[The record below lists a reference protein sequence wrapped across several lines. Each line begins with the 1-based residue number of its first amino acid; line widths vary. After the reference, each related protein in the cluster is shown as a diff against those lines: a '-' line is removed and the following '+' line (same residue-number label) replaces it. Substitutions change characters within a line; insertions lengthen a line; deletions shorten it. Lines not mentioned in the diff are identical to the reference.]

1 MRAATVFALSA
12 GLALPALVTA
22 PAAHAADV
30 ARTSTSD
37 DGRIVVEVSSEALW
51 VKVSVLA
58 SSAPDAAVLAST
70 DDLSW
75 QSADEATDR
84 TWGWTTPEALKL
96 PEGTPLGDYP
106 VVVEYR
112 LPSGTVQKWTGG
124 TYSHKLHTGVS
135 KLSFDRATTSY
146 DRRDLVLSGSATTW
160 DPSTGLRTPAREGTK
175 VKVSLS
181 LSDVMGGNWR
191 TVDAT
196 AVTGADGGFS
206 LPFTPNAEVRGGSAT
221 VVEAAADTDPNAGY
235 TVPRVGVETLQYR
248 ISADLNKYRVAKGTD
263 VTVSGRVERLTQDG
277 WQPFVDAPVVTRNT
291 EPAYYDRTD
300 PGTDVMGSGTTTAS
314 GTFSYGAR
322 ATYATQLY
330 TFLRPSVYF
339 QTINFDQGEIAVPQP
354 VWYSGVRTT
363 LDEFGEVR
371 ATARVNGGGCEGEPM
386 YLQVSFDNGRTW
398 GNLRYGKTEWDN
410 SFTYCKVDI
419 RTWGYVNATYRL
431 HHGETDRFTAADTA
445 PVRLSRVETRFS
457 AFAIS
462 PTRPRVNSY
471 MTVTGTLQKKIG
483 STWKPLAG
491 AKVMLLFKPRG
502 SSEWYWVKRDVPTTT
517 YGTFSFKAKNYGD
530 GTWLVLKQSQNG
542 YFYSETKGKYI
553 DAL

>member
-1 MRAATVFALSA
+1 MRAATVFALTA
-12 GLALPALVTA
+12 GLALPALVIA
-22 PAAHAADV
+22 PAAHAAGV
-30 ARTSTSD
+30 TRTTTSD
-37 DGRIVVEVSSEALW
+37 DGRIVVDLTSEAVW

-84 TWGWTTPEALKL
+84 PYGWATADTLKL

-112 LPSGTVQKWTGG
+112 LPAGTVQKWTGG

-135 KLSFDRATTSY
+135 KLSFDHKTTSY
-146 DRRDLVLSGSATTW
+146 DQRDLVLSGAATTW
-160 DPSTGLRTPAREGTK
+160 DPSTGARTAAREGTK

-181 LSDVMGGNWR
+181 LSDLMGGNWH

-196 AVTGADGGFS
+196 AVTGAGGGFS
-206 LPFTPNAEVRGGSAT
+206 LPFTPNAVVRGGSAT

-235 TVPRVGVETLQYR
+235 KVPEVGVETLQYR
-248 ISADLNKYRVAKGTD
+248 INADLNKYRVAKGTD

-277 WQPFVDAPVVTRNT
+277 WQPFANAPVVTRNL
-291 EPAYYDRTD
+291 EPQYYDRTD
-300 PGTDVMGSGTTTAS
+300 PGTDVMGSGTATAA

-322 ATYATQLY
+322 ATYATQVY

-339 QTINFDQGEIAVPQP
+339 QNINFDQGQIAVPQP
-354 VWYSGVRTT
+354 IWYSGVRTT
-363 LDEFGEVR
+363 LDEFGSVH
-371 ATARVNGGGCEGEPM
+371 ATARVNGGSCENEPV
-386 YLQVSFDNGRTW
+386 YLQVSFDGGRTW
-398 GNLRYGKTEWDN
+398 GNLKYGKTQWDN
-410 SFTYCKVDI
+410 SFTYCKADI
-419 RTWGYVNATYRL
+419 TAWGYVNATYRL
-431 HHGETDRFTAADTA
+431 YHYETDLFAARDAA
-445 PVRLSRVETRFS
+445 PARLSRIETRFS
-457 AFAIS
+457 AFNIS

-471 MTVTGTLQKKIG
+471 MTVTGTVQKKIG

-491 AKVMLLFKPRG
+491 AKVMLLFKPKG
-502 SSEWYWVKRDVPTTT
+502 GTQWYWVSRDVPTNT
-517 YGTFSFKAKNYGD
+517 YGNFNFRAKNYGD
-530 GTWLVLKQSQNG
+530 GSWIVLKQSQNG
-542 YFYSETKGKYI
+542 YFYSEAKGKYI

>member
-1 MRAATVFALSA
+1 M
-12 GLALPALVTA
+12 VTA
-22 PAAHAADV
+22 PAAHAAGV
-30 ARTSTSD
+30 TRTTTSD
-37 DGRIVVEVSSEALW
+37 DGRIVVDLTSEAVW

-75 QSADEATDR
+75 QPADEATDR
-84 TWGWTTPEALKL
+84 IWGWATPEALKL

-135 KLSFDRATTSY
+135 KLSFDRTTTSY
-146 DRRDLVLSGSATTW
+146 ENRKVVLSGTATTW
-160 DPSTGLRTPAREGTK
+160 DPSTGARTAAREGTK

-181 LSDVMGGNWR
+181 LTNIIGGNSR

-206 LPFTPNAEVRGGSAT
+206 LPFTPNAEIRGGSAT
-221 VVEAAADTDPNAGY
+221 VVEPAGDTDPNAGY
-235 TVPRVGVETLQYR
+235 QVPKVGVETFPYR
-248 ISADLNKYRVAKGTD
+248 ISANLNKHRVAKGTD

-277 WQPFVDAPVVTRNT
+277 WQPFAGAPVVSRTS
-291 EPAYYDRTD
+291 EPDYYDRTD
-300 PGTDVMGSGTTTAS
+300 PGTNVMGSGTAADN

-322 ATYATQLY
+322 ATYAAQVY

-339 QTINFDQGEIAVPQP
+339 QTIAFDQGEIAVPQP
-354 VWYSGVRTT
+354 IWYSGVRTT

-371 ATARVNGGGCEGEPM
+371 ATARVNGGSCEDEVM

-398 GNLRYGKTEWDN
+398 KNLRYGKTQWDN
-410 SFTYCKVDI
+410 SFSYCKVDI
-419 RTWGYVNATYRL
+419 KTWGYVSATYRL
-431 HHGETDRFTAADTA
+431 HHGETDRYAARDTT
-445 PVRLSRVETRFS
+445 PVKLSRIETRFS

-462 PTRPRVNSY
+462 PARPRTNAY
-471 MTVTGTLQKKIG
+471 MTVTGTVQKKIG

-491 AKVMLLFKPRG
+491 AKVMLVFRPKG
-502 SSEWYWVKRDVPTTT
+502 DSQWYWVKRDVPTNT
-517 YGTFSFKAKNYGD
+517 YGKFSFKAKNYGD
-530 GTWLVLKQSQNG
+530 GSWLVLKQSQNG
-542 YFYSETKGKYI
+542 YFYSESKGKYI